1 MSTGRPGRVILAPP
15 VRMDFRGLTEPMLK
29 PGVAVNVE
37 GFVSR
42 RTSNELRAEVILIGK
57 RTFDLR

>member
-1 MSTGRPGRVILAPP
+1 
-15 VRMDFRGLTEPMLK
+15 MDFRGLTEPMLK
-29 PGVAVNVE
+29 PGVAVSVE

-42 RTSNELRAEVILIGK
+42 RTSNELRAEVITIGK